1 MEVNQ
6 IKQIFLMALKKDD
19 SGLDSLIDQIVENMP
34 LDERVKFFADS

>member
-19 SGLDSLIDQIVENMP
+19 SGLDSLID
-34 LDERVKFFADS
+34 